1 MINFQLL
8 CQFTADATGK
18 QVVAGPVEA
27 TAIGNIAVQAIAI
40 NALSTLDEAR
50 QVIKNSFSLQI
61 YDPNNN
67 QEWQDA
73 YQSFLQ
79 ITKIGEC

>member
-1 MINFQLL
+1 M

-27 TAIGNIAVQAIAI
+27 TSIGNIAVQAIAI
-40 NALSTLDEAR
+40 NALSTLDEVR

-73 YQSFLQ
+73 YHSFLQ
-79 ITKIGEC
+79 ITRIGEC